1 MSERSFIQNGS
12 YGAVSFRWNSRT
24 DKIISSGKTEKNF
37 FFFLK
42 MSQFSKMAGAA

>member
-12 YGAVSFRWNSRT
+12 YGAISFRWNSRT

-37 FFFLK
+37 FFLRT
-42 MSQFSKMAGAA
+42 SQFSKMAGAT